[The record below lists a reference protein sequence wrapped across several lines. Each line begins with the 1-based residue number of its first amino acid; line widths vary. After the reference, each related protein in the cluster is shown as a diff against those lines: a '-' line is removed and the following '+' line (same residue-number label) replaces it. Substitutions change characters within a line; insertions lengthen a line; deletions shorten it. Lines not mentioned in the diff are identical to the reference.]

1 MCRECGEIQRVDRDQ
16 RCDLCHELWV
26 REGLRAAVRNIIPL
40 GNRWDEDV
48 EVSVVNPAKEKGN

>member
-1 MCRECGEIQRVDRDQ
+1 MCRECGEIQRVGQDQ

-26 REGLRAAVRNIIPL
+26 REGLKEAIRNIIPL

-48 EVSVVNPAKEKGN
+48 EVNIINPAKET